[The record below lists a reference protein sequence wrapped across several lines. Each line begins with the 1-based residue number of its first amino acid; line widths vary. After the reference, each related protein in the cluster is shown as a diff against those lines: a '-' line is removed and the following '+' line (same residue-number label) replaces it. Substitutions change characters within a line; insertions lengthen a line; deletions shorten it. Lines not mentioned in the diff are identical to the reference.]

1 MAQPECRRATP
12 PARVH
17 SHDRKRLILEIEV
30 RGKRGVGYRKS
41 MTGAVMPYER
51 LRKRNKPEPMDKIF
65 GPTNRDLLNA
75 ILEGTQFEIR
85 P

>member
-30 RGKRGVGYRKS
+30 RGKRGVGYCKS

-51 LRKRNKPEPMDKIF
+51 LRKRNNCVTTTTIARARTA
-65 GPTNRDLLNA
+65 G
-75 ILEGTQFEIR
+75 
-85 P
+85 